1 MITRSA
7 VIHLF
12 YCSNSLTDA
21 EVQSLQE
28 QFGDGRLKML
38 SLPCSGK
45 MTIPYL
51 LKAFEMGGDG
61 VVICSCLPAECRN
74 IEGSLRA
81 SKRAGAVD
89 ELMEEVGL
97 GAGRVAMIA
106 KRQGDLA
113 EVIDGI
119 ESLLSRF
126 APTQA
131 QEVREPVRAE
141 LAGGQSASGRQER
154 RGNAA

>member
-1 MITRSA
+1 MTG
-7 VIHLF
+7 
-12 YCSNSLTDA
+12 D

-28 QFGDGRLKML
+28 RFGDGLKTL

-74 IEGSLRA
+74 LEGNLRA

-89 ELMEEVGL
+89 ELMDEIGL
-97 GAGRVAMIA
+97 GAGRVLMIA
-106 KRQGDLA
+106 KGQDDLA
-113 EVIDGI
+113 KVIDGI
-119 ESLLSRF
+119 ESLLSGLEATT
-126 APTQA
+126 APDV
-131 QEVREPVRAE
+131 EEPVRTALTGVE
-141 LAGGQSASGRQER
+141 SASRRHQR